1 MTDRR
6 SFFQIPF
13 CKLVNKIFLISKFLF
28 LYGNI
33 ESNRRNRGG
42 RISLPSSMKILFLMQ
57 WLFRFLN
64 NGTIFTPRNSFLYL
78 EISTRFHIP
87 KNFVIRAIFHYD
99 RGLYASERVSERAS
113 TRPWMQVIK
122 SARRRNGIESRRG
135 NGGSL
140 EKRGGER
147 LSAGVRV
154 PIYRLNIDSIETLS
168 RGEGER
174 EREGKRAEKEKR
186 KEKDFFSRQHVA
198 QLVLSCNARASR
210 KGPQVASYPIRFTL
224 SATFLF
230 VSRRARWAAL
240 IP

>member
-1 MTDRR
+1 
-6 SFFQIPF
+6 
-13 CKLVNKIFLISKFLF
+13 
-28 LYGNI
+28 
-33 ESNRRNRGG
+33 
-42 RISLPSSMKILFLMQ
+42 MQ

-64 NGTIFTPRNSFLYL
+64 NGTIFTPRNSFLYP
-78 EISTRFHIP
+78 EISTGFHIP
-87 KNFVIRAIFHYD
+87 KNFVISSDFSLRSRII
-99 RGLYASERVSERAS
+99 RERVSERAS
-113 TRPWMQVIK
+113 EHAALNAGHQKRAATKWHWIE
-122 SARRRNGIESRRG
+122 ARERRFPREKRRWKAERRG
-135 NGGSL
+135 SSADLSVEYRFDRNTLEGGG
-140 EKRGGER
+140 R
-147 LSAGVRV
+147 
-154 PIYRLNIDSIETLS
+154 
-168 RGEGER
+168 ER